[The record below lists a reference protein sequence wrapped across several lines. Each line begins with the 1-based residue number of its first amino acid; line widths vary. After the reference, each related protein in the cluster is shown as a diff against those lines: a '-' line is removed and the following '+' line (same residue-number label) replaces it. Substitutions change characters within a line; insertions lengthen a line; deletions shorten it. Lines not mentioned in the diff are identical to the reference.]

1 MDKEKES
8 ENLQLSSDEVA
19 MRVGLLTD
27 LLQCG
32 TQMVVS
38 TYTVSGTL
46 LTTNAKHAIY
56 DTLFRSSGRLDEAIA
71 LGRENSG
78 PLIITTKYGLM
89 WSVIYEQDED
99 AEADLLYT
107 LGPVLSS
114 PLMEETIADILK
126 NPQIRASWKPKFIRY
141 LKAIKTI
148 PVPEF
153 FRDTMML
160 HYCVTG
166 RYIKASEMTFQS
178 FEEPDDASSG
188 RRGNYADF
196 FAFESGIINYIRT
209 GDIHYKEKIPSAS
222 STLHLFEAIIGE
234 SIPVARQYATVF
246 CGHCIQAAI
255 EGGIS
260 PDSAYT
266 KSAIYLK
273 NLTIAT
279 TNAEIMQ
286 VCHCLFEDLLF
297 QVHNHKGR
305 PAWSKEIVACTDYI
319 DAHPCEKL
327 GIDLLADRIGYSRYY
342 LSKKFKT
349 ETGMSINSYI
359 KKSRIEHAS
368 YLLVTT
374 RMSIDDISE
383 QLHFGNRN
391 FFSKVFKDETG
402 SSPAQFREAH
412 RHF

>member
-1 MDKEKES
+1 
-8 ENLQLSSDEVA
+8 
-19 MRVGLLTD
+19 
-27 LLQCG
+27 
-32 TQMVVS
+32 
-38 TYTVSGTL
+38 
-46 LTTNAKHAIY
+46 
-56 DTLFRSSGRLDEAIA
+56 
-71 LGRENSG
+71 
-78 PLIITTKYGLM
+78 M

>member
-71 LGRENSG
+71 FGRENSG

-89 WSVIYEQDED
+89 WSVIYEKDED
-99 AEADLLYT
+99 TEADLLHT
-107 LGPVLSS
+107 IGPVLSS

-126 NPQIRASWKPKFIRY
+126 NPQIRASWKPKFIKY

-160 HYCVTG
+160 HYCVSG
-166 RYIKASEMTFQS
+166 RYIKASEITFQS
-178 FEEPDDASSG
+178 FEEPDTASSG
-188 RRGNYADF
+188 MRGNYADF
-196 FAFESGIINYIRT
+196 FAFESGITNYIRT
-209 GDIHYKEKIPSAS
+209 GDIHYKEKTPSAA
-222 STLHLFEAIIGE
+222 STMQFFKTIIGE
-234 SIPVARQYATVF
+234 SMTAGSQYATIF

-260 PDSAYT
+260 PDSVYT

-273 NLTIAT
+273 NLTTAT

-305 PAWSKEIVACTDYI
+305 PAGSKEIVACTDYI

-402 SSPAQFREAH
+402 SSPAQFRESH